1 MAKFCKYCGKPLQ
14 EGEVCTCRLSAAAQ
28 ATQQPGS
35 QSAAAD
41 GANVPPSA
49 PIYQSTPNNAA
60 PSVLTI
66 FFQNVWACFKTF
78 FADSEQVL
86 SLSASR
92 KDVGTGLFFA
102 GVYTL
107 LLSFA
112 YMGIVGGI
120 MRGIVGAFSSSLG
133 SSSLNGLMVPAT
145 NSIANQIHLPYGGIF
160 WLAFFLTACAY
171 FGICGIGMLC
181 ALVSGTQT
189 RVSYVSLLSSVGV
202 SAIPSAVCA
211 LLALLFSF
219 FWVEGAVFFVFV
231 SIISWTVL
239 SYSATRLTLRSSESK
254 INIVFAVAISVLFAI
269 ILLIS
274 TRAIPS
280 LLGGISYN
288 GSKLGSLFSLLS

>member
-35 QSAAAD
+35 QSAPAD

-102 GVYTL
+102 GAYTL

-112 YMGIVGGI
+112 YMSIVGGI
-120 MRGIVGAFSSSLG
+120 MRGVVGALSSSSLG
-133 SSSLNGLMVPAT
+133 SLMSSTT
-145 NSIANQIHLPYGGIF
+145 NSMASQIHLPYGGIF

-181 ALVSGTQT
+181 TLVSGTQT

-219 FWVEGAVFFVFV
+219 FWVEGAIFFVFV